1 MLLSALID
9 WSRWQ
14 FAMTAMYHWLF
25 VPFTLGVGI
34 IMAIAESKYYRTGE
48 DFWEKTAKFWQK
60 IFAINFAAGIATGI
74 ILEFEFGT
82 NWSNYS
88 YFVGDIFG
96 APLAIEGILA
106 FFMEATFFAVMFFG
120 WGKVSKK
127 FHLWS
132 TWLTIIGATISAWWI
147 LVANAW
153 MQYPAGMEF
162 NPDTARNEMVDFLAV
177 AFSPVAVVKWFH
189 TVLSSW
195 VLGSIMVMGFS
206 AIYLLRKR
214 HTRFAV
220 ESIKIGA
227 GLGLFAI
234 LVAIFS
240 GHLSAIQITK
250 HQPMKLAAMENHWNG
265 SDDAGLSVIG
275 IPNKSAADL
284 GNDAKEDWVF
294 NLEIPGL
301 LKLLSDPSDGYTYLP
316 GINDIVRGGY
326 TLPDGTIAPSAEER
340 MANGKLAVQALADYR
355 AATKAGDTAKAEE
368 ARTVLKDNFKDFGY
382 AYLESPA
389 DLIPHITLLYFSFR
403 IMVYLSGLFLL
414 VFALALF
421 FTSKKRVSSFA
432 SKRWFAWVMILCIP
446 LVYICSQSGW
456 ILAEV
461 GRQPWAIQDVLPLNA
476 AISSLAVGSVKVTFF
491 VFLILFSIMLVAEGS
506 IMWNALKKGPDT
518 KEEHK

>member
-9 WSRWQ
+9 WSRLQ

-60 IFAINFAAGIATGI
+60 VFAINFAAGVATGI

-162 NPDTARNEMVDFLAV
+162 NPDTARNEMVDFMAV

-195 VLGSIMVMGFS
+195 VLGSVMVMGFS
-206 AIYLLRKR
+206 AIYLLKGR
-214 HTRFAV
+214 HARFAI

-227 GLGLFAI
+227 VLG
-234 LVAIFS
+234 LVAIIITVFS
-240 GHLSAIQITK
+240 GHLSAVHVTK
-250 HQPMKLAAMENHWNG
+250 YQPMKLAAMENLWEG

-275 IPNKSAADL
+275 VPNKSADDFA
-284 GNDAKEDWVF
+284 NPEKKDWVF

-301 LKLLSDPSDGYTYLP
+301 LKYLSDPTENYSYIP
-316 GINDIVRGGY
+316 GINNIIKGGY
-326 TLPDGTIAPSAEER
+326 TLPDGSVAPSALER
-340 MANGKLAVQALADYR
+340 MENGKIAVQALADYR
-355 AATKAGDTAKAEE
+355 AAAKAGDTAKAEE
-368 ARTVLKDNFKDFGY
+368 ARATLKANFKDFGY

-403 IMVYLSGLFLL
+403 IMVYLAGLFAL
-414 VFALALF
+414 VFVLALI
-421 FTSKKRVSSFA
+421 FTSKKRVASFA
-432 SKRWFAWVMILCIP
+432 SKRWFSWVMILCIP
-446 LVYICSQSGW
+446 LVYLCSQCGW

-476 AISSLAVGSVKVTFF
+476 AISALSVGSVKITFF
-491 VFLILFSIMLVAEGS
+491 VFLILFAVMLVAEGS

-518 KEEHK
+518 HEEHK

>member
-34 IMAIAESKYYRTGE
+34 IMSIAETKYYRTGDE
-48 DFWEKTAKFWQK
+48 FWEKTAKFWQK
-60 IFAINFAAGIATGI
+60 VFAINFAAGIATGI

-162 NPDTARNEMVDFLAV
+162 NPDTARNEMIDFMAV

-206 AIYLLRKR
+206 AVYLLRKR
-214 HTRFAV
+214 HVRFAV
-220 ESIKIGA
+220 ESIKISA
-227 GLGLFAI
+227 ALGLFAI
-234 LVAIFS
+234 IVAVIS
-240 GHLSAIQITK
+240 GHLSAIQVSK
-250 HQPMKLAAMENHWNG
+250 YQPMKLAAMENHWNG
-265 SDDAGLSVIG
+265 SDNAGLSVIG
-275 IPNKSAADL
+275 IPNKSGADF
-284 GNDAKEDWVF
+284 GNDAKDDWKF

-301 LKLLSDPSDGYTYLP
+301 LKFLSHHDGSNSYTP
-316 GINDIVRGGY
+316 GINDIINGGY
-326 TLPDGTIAPSAEER
+326 TLPDGTVAPSALER
-340 MANGKLAVQALADYR
+340 MENGKKAVQALADYR
-355 AATKAGDTAKAEE
+355 AAAKAGDHETAEVAKATLQE
-368 ARTVLKDNFKDFGY
+368 NFKDFGY
-382 AYLESPA
+382 AYIEKPG
-389 DLIPHITLLYFSFR
+389 DLIPHITLMYFSFR

-414 VFALALF
+414 VFILALI
-421 FTSKKRVSSFA
+421 FTNKKNVHSFA
-432 SKRWFAWVMILCIP
+432 DKRWFAWVMILSMP
-446 LVYICSQSGW
+446 LVYIGSQAGW
-456 ILAEV
+456 VLAEV

-491 VFLILFSIMLVAEGS
+491 VFLVLFTVMLIAEGS
-506 IMWNALKKGPDT
+506 IMWNAIKKGPDT